1 MNAISKTRLRKYEK
15 LSVALTLFVLIFL
28 TLGLA
33 TVTERG
39 FPNTATRETRG
50 IARSGI
56 SDQWRRPLPASG
68 SLESQTSALK
78 RYGQLPLSFEANRGQ
93 TDARVKF
100 LARGQGFALFLTGNE
115 AVLDLRKPIQK
126 ANGKRQSANLALR
139 SPFDA
144 AASPGL
150 LGQAPSGAGGIAQP
164 PNTVLRMKLV
174 GASPNVRVMGS
185 DELPGK
191 SNYLI
196 GNDPKKW
203 RTKVPN
209 YARVEYG
216 EVYSGVN
223 LVYYGNQ
230 GQLEYDFVVAPGA
243 DPSQITLELGTGQSK
258 IDVNGDLLV
267 QTETGEVR
275 FHKPVVYQMQATLD
289 SRSSNVE
296 QQSASAGAKDRTL
309 RTKNL
314 LD

>member
-1 MNAISKTRLRKYEK
+1 
-15 LSVALTLFVLIFL
+15 
-28 TLGLA
+28 
-33 TVTERG
+33 
-39 FPNTATRETRG
+39 
-50 IARSGI
+50 
-56 SDQWRRPLPASG
+56 
-68 SLESQTSALK
+68 
-78 RYGQLPLSFEANRGQ
+78 
-93 TDARVKF
+93 
-100 LARGQGFALFLTGNE
+100 
-115 AVLDLRKPIQK
+115 
-126 ANGKRQSANLALR
+126 ANGKRQLANLALR

-150 LGQAPSGAGGIAQP
+150 LGQAPSGAGGIAQL

-185 DELPGK
+185 DELPGQ

-196 GNDPKKW
+196 GNDPNKW
-203 RTKVPN
+203 RTNVPN

-216 EVYSGVN
+216 DVYPGVN

-243 DPSQITLELGTGQSK
+243 DPSQIALELGTGQSK

-275 FHKPVVYQMQATLD
+275 FHKPVVYQMRATPD

-296 QQSASAGAKDRTL
+296 QQSAPAKA
-309 RTKNL
+309 
-314 LD
+314 